1 MDTTDPDTQHCLPAG
16 FEPPGTDLDGG
27 EDDGGVGVG
36 EPRGDP
42 LTDGLRLPVI
52 LRGVVRQRVQD
63 EHLKIKN
70 KKIWYC
76 CRKVQR

>member
-1 MDTTDPDTQHCLPAG
+1 M
-16 FEPPGTDLDGG
+16 
-27 EDDGGVGVG
+27 G

-63 EHLKIKN
+63 EHLQIKN
-70 KKIWYC
+70 INFGTVAT
-76 CRKVQR
+76 R